1 MENRRVV
8 VTTPGPVEPQPRD
21 SPAQPRIARLQMMRE
36 QQQQQQQQVGAANV
50 VGPMSFHVMCDHDPL
65 QQQQQQQQRHHNT
78 LLQHQQQT
86 VLLARQSSSA
96 LKRSIRKAKML
107 EKQQQR
113 ATSRCASKNKS
124 PKKVTKTSSVELLN
138 GIYCTTT
145 SHPLP
150 LPSSNSHCEQAAA
163 SGPHELGSSSVDD
176 NSGRMMMMK
185 ETEAAAEWQ
194 AVSLISHVSGPESLV
209 QASSSPSGPEAVTV
223 DFCTGYNLEQ
233 KSTTADLLPMSEKAE
248 KSPSDLCSVI
258 SHVLHSSNSRGG
270 GEKQDM
276 EVDEVW
282 SFSTQFPPVQA
293 HNYREDFS
301 ALRGGQVTVLQQV
314 SESFPMVHDKKMQDE
329 SPKLVKEDPGL
340 HLTLFVSCYCLL
352 FCFLTGI
359 SLRVCVCV
367 SPSFYNLC
375 SFGYVLSS

>member
-150 LPSSNSHCEQAAA
+150 LPSSNSHCEQGTA
-163 SGPHELGSSSVDD
+163 
-176 NSGRMMMMK
+176 
-185 ETEAAAEWQ
+185 
-194 AVSLISHVSGPESLV
+194 
-209 QASSSPSGPEAVTV
+209 AVTV
-223 DFCTGYNLEQ
+223 AAVSF
-233 KSTTADLLPMSEKAE
+233 
-248 KSPSDLCSVI
+248 
-258 SHVLHSSNSRGG
+258 VLH
-270 GEKQDM
+270 
-276 EVDEVW
+276 
-282 SFSTQFPPVQA
+282 
-293 HNYREDFS
+293 
-301 ALRGGQVTVLQQV
+301 
-314 SESFPMVHDKKMQDE
+314 
-329 SPKLVKEDPGL
+329 
-340 HLTLFVSCYCLL
+340 LL
-352 FCFLTGI
+352 CI
-359 SLRVCVCV
+359 SLRTI
-367 SPSFYNLC
+367 PSSKIFFLWVMGCNHQQVPNSGTGLIC
-375 SFGYVLSS
+375 IHSSSFHKVQLMMGSS

>member
-36 QQQQQQQQVGAANV
+36 QQQQQQVGAANV

-65 QQQQQQQQRHHNT
+65 QQQQQQQRHHNT

-138 GIYCTTT
+138 GIYGMTT

-150 LPSSNSHCEQAAA
+150 LPSSNSHCEQGTA
-163 SGPHELGSSSVDD
+163 
-176 NSGRMMMMK
+176 
-185 ETEAAAEWQ
+185 
-194 AVSLISHVSGPESLV
+194 
-209 QASSSPSGPEAVTV
+209 AVTV
-223 DFCTGYNLEQ
+223 AAVSF
-233 KSTTADLLPMSEKAE
+233 
-248 KSPSDLCSVI
+248 
-258 SHVLHSSNSRGG
+258 VL
-270 GEKQDM
+270 
-276 EVDEVW
+276 
-282 SFSTQFPPVQA
+282 
-293 HNYREDFS
+293 Y
-301 ALRGGQVTVLQQV
+301 
-314 SESFPMVHDKKMQDE
+314 
-329 SPKLVKEDPGL
+329 
-340 HLTLFVSCYCLL
+340 L
-352 FCFLTGI
+352 FCI
-359 SLRVCVCV
+359 SLRTM
-367 SPSFYNLC
+367 PSSKIFFLWVVGCDHQQVPNSGTGLIC
-375 SFGYVLSS
+375 IHSSSFHKAQLMMGNS

>member
-1 MENRRVV
+1 
-8 VTTPGPVEPQPRD
+8 
-21 SPAQPRIARLQMMRE
+21 MMRE

-150 LPSSNSHCEQAAA
+150 LPSSNSHCEQGTA
-163 SGPHELGSSSVDD
+163 
-176 NSGRMMMMK
+176 
-185 ETEAAAEWQ
+185 
-194 AVSLISHVSGPESLV
+194 
-209 QASSSPSGPEAVTV
+209 AVTV
-223 DFCTGYNLEQ
+223 AAVSF
-233 KSTTADLLPMSEKAE
+233 
-248 KSPSDLCSVI
+248 
-258 SHVLHSSNSRGG
+258 VLH
-270 GEKQDM
+270 
-276 EVDEVW
+276 
-282 SFSTQFPPVQA
+282 
-293 HNYREDFS
+293 
-301 ALRGGQVTVLQQV
+301 
-314 SESFPMVHDKKMQDE
+314 
-329 SPKLVKEDPGL
+329 
-340 HLTLFVSCYCLL
+340 LL
-352 FCFLTGI
+352 CI
-359 SLRVCVCV
+359 SLRTIPSSKIFFLWVMGCNINK
-367 SPSFYNLC
+367 SPILAQD
-375 SFGYVLSS
+375 